1 MIIHRKIFI
10 LILFGF
16 ILITPIM
23 KAQNNSTNQ
32 SLNEQQRSLV
42 TISALTASG
51 NLENLKVQFLIIS
64 LTSTKKTFPFREMF
78 RLIIT

>member
-23 KAQNNSTNQ
+23 NAQNNSTNQ
-32 SLNEQQRSLV
+32 SLNEQQQSLV

-51 NLENLKVQFLIIS
+51 NLENLKVQFVIIS
-64 LTSTKKTFPFREMF
+64 LSQTQKKHPPFGKCF
-78 RLIIT
+78 V